1 MPETVSAK
9 PATYPEAPPA
19 PDGRYHYRRPLLVHF
34 LVKPSFRCGRAL
46 LHSIAAD
53 SLGLLLPSEPEPG
66 AVLFVRLHG
75 RRRGGT
81 LMQLV
86 KVRTATQR
94 PDGSWLIDCSLTP
107 PLKADELE
115 LAVQLDR

>member
-1 MPETVSAK
+1 VPETVSAQ
-9 PATYPEAPPA
+9 PASHPERLPA
-19 PDGRYHYRRPLLVHF
+19 ADDRYEYRRPLLVHF
-34 LVKPSFRCGRAL
+34 LVKPSFRCARAL

-66 AVLFVRLHG
+66 AILFLRLHG

-86 KVRTATQR
+86 KVRAAQQR
-94 PDGSWLIDCSLTP
+94 PDGSYLIDCILAP
-107 PLKADELE
+107 PLNADDLA
-115 LAVQLDR
+115 LAVQLDH

>member
-1 MPETVSAK
+1 
-9 PATYPEAPPA
+9 
-19 PDGRYHYRRPLLVHF
+19 LLVHF